1 MFFYVVAGVF
11 SAFAIIFLLA
21 KFDFG
26 KVLWL
31 DIPIDIA
38 STALLVAMFAGTF
51 AGMMAAVIGGVHHFQ
66 FPLGLKEVQRIQ
78 ETYLGHIPLPL
89 GRGKAKIG
97 FLGSQQSLACWAYP
111 RRMWTLT
118 RKKACVP
125 GIRRKQAKLV
135 HLHH

>member
-1 MFFYVVAGVF
+1 MLFYVIAGVF

-51 AGMMAAVIGGVHHFQ
+51 AGMMAAVIGGC
-66 FPLGLKEVQRIQ
+66 LISMTL
-78 ETYLGHIPLPL
+78 YL
-89 GRGKAKIG
+89 
-97 FLGSQQSLACWAYP
+97 S
-111 RRMWTLT
+111 
-118 RKKACVP
+118 KKAMGYKKPRWKKYGYTWEDV
-125 GIRRKQAKLV
+125 K
-135 HLHH
+135 

>member
-1 MFFYVVAGVF
+1 MLFYVIAGVF

-51 AGMMAAVIGGVHHFQ
+51 AGMMAAVIGGAS
-66 FPLGLKEVQRIQ
+66 FPVSFGPQR
-78 ETYLGHIPLPL
+78 
-89 GRGKAKIG
+89 
-97 FLGSQQSLACWAYP
+97 GSEDTRSLSGTHTAS
-111 RRMWTLT
+111 
-118 RKKACVP
+118 V
-125 GIRRKQAKLV
+125 G
-135 HLHH
+135 